1 MPTMTLLTAD
11 HLEPELRKKIDAC
24 KAELEGL
31 GRVVVAFS
39 AGADSTFL
47 LALAVQSLGPD
58 NVLAAMGVSAS
69 LPQRE
74 RQAGRELARQ
84 IGAELVEVETAELAD
99 PSYASNP
106 TDRCFHCKSELF
118 ARLKRLAAERGFA
131 AVATG
136 ANADDAG
143 DFRPGLEAGR
153 RLGVRSPLLAAGL
166 TKGEIRGASRQ
177 MGLSTW
183 DKPATAC
190 LASRVPYGSPVTAEV
205 LERVE
210 LAEEFLR
217 TFGLA
222 QCRVRD
228 HGPVA
233 RIEVPLDDMRLVM
246 GLRKLIVLALQS
258 AGYTFVALD
267 LAGFCSGS
275 MNRMLRR
282 PTAGARPV

>member
-1 MPTMTLLTAD
+1 MPTVTPPLAD
-11 HLEPELRKKIDAC
+11 HLEPELQRKIDAC

-31 GRVVVAFS
+31 GRLVVAFS
-39 AGADSTFL
+39 AGVDSTFL
-47 LALAVQSLGPD
+47 LALAVRCLGRD

-74 RQAGRELARQ
+74 RRAGRVLARR
-84 IGAELVEVETAELAD
+84 IGVELVEVETAELAD
-99 PSYASNP
+99 PDYASNP
-106 TDRCFHCKSELF
+106 ADRCFYCKSELF
-118 ARLKRLAAERGFA
+118 VRLTRLAAERGFA
-131 AVATG
+131 AVAGG

-143 DFRPGLEAGR
+143 DFRPGLAAGR

-166 TKGEIRGASRQ
+166 TKQEVRRASRQ

-183 DKPATAC
+183 DKPAMAC

-205 LERVE
+205 LQRVE

-233 RIEVPLDDMRLVM
+233 RIEVPLDDMPLVM
-246 GLRKLIVLALQS
+246 GLRKLIVLVLQS

-282 PTAGARPV
+282 PTTVDRRG